1 MSNLT
6 SVQKKCGKCEK
17 VVYPTE
23 ELKCLDKFWH
33 KACFKCSVCG
43 MTLNVKNVK
52 GYEKLPYC
60 NVHYPQ
66 QKPTVVVDNP
76 EMQRI
81 KQLTDIQSNVKYH
94 EDFNKN
100 KGKFTAVSDD
110 PATIRAKEHQRV
122 VSQAEYTGKRKDS
135 STQLIHDNQQQHHP
149 HQTSQQQSVH
159 HYPVSSLY
167 QNGKGGGDSTASVGR
182 VADYDP
188 LNDDRGSLMRGYE
201 PTSKALHATKFEPQ
215 GTNKNSV
222 YHPTMISSSNINS
235 ENGGR
240 HQQKYQDSHQYQ
252 QQNNSNNNHHHHEQK
267 YDHEEE
273 HHHHSGNSH
282 VGGPP
287 SNMKVRALYNYE
299 ATESDEISFNEG
311 DLIVEC
317 EEIDAGW
324 MVGKHNETKIKGLL
338 PSNYVEIIE

>member
-1 MSNLT
+1 
-6 SVQKKCGKCEK
+6 
-17 VVYPTE
+17 
-23 ELKCLDKFWH
+23 FWH
-33 KACFKCSVCG
+33 KACFKCTTCG

-52 GYEKLPYC
+52 GYDKLPYC

-135 STQLIHDNQQQHHP
+135 TTQLIQDNQQHHP
-149 HQTSQQQSVH
+149 FHMSQQQPVQH
-159 HYPVSSLY
+159 HYPLSS
-167 QNGKGGGDSTASVGR
+167 QQPNGKGGDLTTAVGR

-201 PTSKALHATKFEPQ
+201 PTSKALHATKFESQ
-215 GTNKNSV
+215 GASKSNV
-222 YHPTMISSSNINS
+222 YHPTMTSSNFNS
-235 ENGGR
+235 ENSGR
-240 HQQKYQDSHQYQ
+240 PQQNHQDTHQQQ
-252 QQNNSNNNHHHHEQK
+252 SNNNNNNNNNHTQK
-267 YDHEEE
+267 YEPEEE
-273 HHHHSGNSH
+273 HQYHTVNSH
-282 VGGPP
+282 GDG
-287 SNMKVRALYNYE
+287 SGSHMKVRALYNYQAME
-299 ATESDEISFNEG
+299 NDEISFNEG

-324 MVGKHNETKIKGLL
+324 MLGRHSETKDKGLL
-338 PSNYVEIIE
+338 PSNYVEIIER